1 MKKITR
7 RDFLRTTGVG
17 AAGLV
22 IGSSVLDLKK
32 VFAQSSDRRTLRI
45 LQWSHFVPRYDKWFD
60 PYAKQWGDKHNVN
73 VIVDHISLSD
83 LRSTFAAEV
92 VAGKGHD
99 LIEFISPPSDFEP
112 SVLDLTDVNKEAEKR
127 FGKQVPVAT
136 RSSYNPDTKKF
147 YGFCHG
153 WTIDPGDYR
162 KSLWKKVGMSDGPK
176 TWEELLVYSARIKS
190 ELGIQNGIGI
200 SQELDSN
207 MAGRA
212 LLWSFDTSIQ
222 DAEERV
228 VLNNKRTI
236 EAVKYMK
243 DLYDKTL
250 TPEVFAWTPA
260 SNNQALIAGRASYIL
275 NSISAYRS
283 AQKDVPEIAKDIFF
297 TPALKGPGG
306 TGWASEHVIYVS
318 VIPKFAAAN
327 ADLAKQFLLDLVA
340 NYDRAMWESELY
352 ATPSFFNAP
361 VLHGDRGYPEIKD
374 AKNMRDIFHVWF
386 DKDPFALPGEDT
398 GKLLPLKDA
407 EKWSTNIGYP
417 GPSNPAEGEIFGTF
431 VIPNMFARVA
441 QGRQTAE
448 DSVKQAAAE
457 SEKIFEKW
465 RAQGLLRKKA
475 A

>member
-7 RDFLRTTGVG
+7 RDFVKKAGVG
-17 AAGLV
+17 AAGLA
-22 IGSSVLDLKK
+22 IGSSVLDLNK
-32 VFAQSSDRRTLRI
+32 VFAQTPGRRTLRL

-60 PYAKQWGDKHNVN
+60 PYAKAWGEKHNVD
-73 VIVDHISLSD
+73 VTVDHISLSD
-83 LRSTFAAEV
+83 LRSTFAAEI
-92 VAGKGHD
+92 VAGRGHD
-99 LIEFISPPSDFEP
+99 LIEFINPPSDFEP
-112 SVLDLTDVNKEAEKR
+112 SVLDLTDVNKEAEKK
-127 FGKQVPVAT
+127 FGKQVAVAT
-136 RSSYNPDTKKF
+136 RSSYNPDTKKY

-162 KSLWKKVGMSDGPK
+162 KSLWEKVGKPEGPR
-176 TWEELLVYSARIKS
+176 TWEELLVYAAKIKQ
-190 ELGIQNGIGI
+190 ELGIQNGIGL
-200 SQELDSN
+200 SQELDTN

-212 LLWSFDTSIQ
+212 LLWSFDTGTQ
-222 DAEERV
+222 DEYERV
-228 VLNNKRTI
+228 ILDNKRTV

-283 AQKDVPEIAKDIFF
+283 AQKDVPEIAKDVYF
-297 TPALKGPGG
+297 TPALKGPRG

-340 NYDRAMWESELY
+340 NYDRAVWESELY

-361 VLHGDRGYPEIKD
+361 VPHGDRGYPMVRG
-374 AKNMRDIFHVWF
+374 AKHVRDVFHAWF
-386 DKDPFALPGEDT
+386 DNDPFALPGEAK

-407 EKWSTNIGYP
+407 EKWSANIGHP
-417 GPSNPAEGEIFGTF
+417 GPANPAEGEIFGTF

-441 QGRQTAE
+441 QGKQSAE
-448 DSVKQAAAE
+448 ESVKQAAAE
-457 SEKIFEKW
+457 CQKIFAKW
-465 RAQGLLRKKA
+465 KAQGLIKKR
-475 A
+475 

>member
-1 MKKITR
+1 M
-7 RDFLRTTGVG
+7 
-17 AAGLV
+17 
-22 IGSSVLDLKK
+22 
-32 VFAQSSDRRTLRI
+32 
-45 LQWSHFVPRYDKWFD
+45 
-60 PYAKQWGDKHNVN
+60 
-73 VIVDHISLSD
+73 
-83 LRSTFAAEV
+83 
-92 VAGKGHD
+92 
-99 LIEFISPPSDFEP
+99 
-112 SVLDLTDVNKEAEKR
+112 
-127 FGKQVPVAT
+127 PVA
-136 RSSYNPDTKKF
+136 RLSSYNPDTRKF

-162 KSLWKKVGMSDGPK
+162 KSLWEKVGMPDGPT
-176 TWEELLVYSARIKS
+176 TWEELLVYSARIKN
-190 ELGIQNGIGI
+190 ELGVQNGIGI

-212 LLWSFDTSIQ
+212 LLWSFDTSTQ

-228 VLNNKRTI
+228 SLDNKRTV

-283 AQKDVPEIAKDIFF
+283 AQQDVPEIAKDVYL
-297 TPALKGPGG
+297 TAALKGPRG
-306 TGWASEHVIYVS
+306 TAWASEHVIYVS

-352 ATPSFFNAP
+352 ATPSYFNASVP
-361 VLHGDRGYPEIKD
+361 RGDRGYPEVKG
-374 AKNMRDIFHVWF
+374 AKTMRDVFHAWF
-386 DKDPFALPGEDT
+386 ESDPFVLPGEAK
-398 GKLLPLKDA
+398 GKLIPLMDA
-407 EKWSTNIGYP
+407 EKWSANVGYP
-417 GPSNPAEGEIFGTF
+417 GPASPAEGEIFGTF

-441 QGRQTAE
+441 QGKQTPE
-448 DSVKQAAAE
+448 ESVKQAAAE
-457 SEKIFEKW
+457 CEKIFEKW
-465 RAQGLLRKKA
+465 RAQGLMRKKA